1 MSYILNLPTETQR
14 TKDLWNTTFFNHI
27 KTIIDYKL
35 TLAVPCI
42 SENCIEIK
50 IEPQRSMEMKIV
62 FFPSSEIRTGG
73 LRTIGGGNL

>member
-1 MSYILNLPTETQR
+1 MIMSYILNLPTETQR
-14 TKDLWNTTFFNHI
+14 TKDLLNTTFFNQT

-50 IEPQRSMEMKIV
+50 IKPQRSMEMTII
-62 FFPSSEIRTGG
+62 FFPFVR
-73 LRTIGGGNL
+73 N